1 MKKSSSVIEGSPSL
15 MSKNSKN
22 GTRRGLCTSNR
33 TKTRKLQE
41 PRYGLP
47 PMAPHN
53 TTQDIINNHPNV
65 LYDEEELMGWF
76 PSILGS
82 IA

>member
-1 MKKSSSVIEGSPSL
+1 MKKSSLILEGSPSL

-22 GTRRGLCTSNR
+22 GTRKGLYTSNR
-33 TKTRKLQE
+33 TKTRKE
-41 PRYGLP
+41 PEYRYGLP

-53 TTQDIINNHPNV
+53 TTQDIINSHPNI

-76 PSILGS
+76 PSILS
-82 IA
+82 TVV